1 MAAEKISLYN
11 LADLKNTSDDA
22 IPNYLNSLKFRQSY
36 FLQDVRLAL
45 GYSAFAVAALCFLWD
60 YKLGWDS
67 TKHFTAAAVV
77 LYMILNAALTLW
89 MSQKEKNVIYQGT
102 APGGEDI
109 TISSTTKK
117 NVPIYNL
124 HINVQSKKGSHKAEQ
139 KHDIS
144 APFSEWFDEVGYFVA
159 TPFQELL
166 ASHVAVIGKQD
177 PKRVIVKSS
186 QEALNADA
194 DLLDA
199 VLAASGT
206 EVKGAGAR
214 QRKA

>member
-1 MAAEKISLYN
+1 MK
-11 LADLKNTSDDA
+11 
-22 IPNYLNSLKFRQSY
+22 Q
-36 FLQDVRLAL
+36 
-45 GYSAFAVAALCFLWD
+45 
-60 YKLGWDS
+60 
-67 TKHFTAAAVV
+67 
-77 LYMILNAALTLW
+77 
-89 MSQKEKNVIYQGT
+89 
-102 APGGEDI
+102 I

-124 HINVQSKKGSHKAEQ
+124 HINVQSKKGSQKSEQ

-159 TPFQELL
+159 APFQELL
-166 ASHVAVIGKQD
+166 ATQVAVIGKQD

-194 DLLDA
+194 ILLDA

-206 EVKGAGAR
+206 DAKGASAR
-214 QRKA
+214 KRKA